1 MISSAYLRMESIEGE
16 RTCAA
21 TTADRRFTQYDH
33 RSRRHGSWR
42 RAQSLAAHTLL
53 RALVERE
60 TGHSL
65 SSSDITPTESGKPMI
80 DARHGA
86 GGIEVALS
94 HSGMIAACAISDL
107 GPIGIDVEYCAERSI
122 HEIAPSVFGPRE
134 RRAVASGGPSA
145 FYRIWT
151 LREALAKASGARF
164 SILDSEH
171 DFFANAPRTGIWR
184 TVIEQQG
191 WLFSTGAFPG
201 GYAYAIAA
209 AVAPHVPLPAN
220 CDAALA
226 ALEFKARLPHT
237 DSAY

>member
-1 MISSAYLRMESIEGE
+1 
-16 RTCAA
+16 
-21 TTADRRFTQYDH
+21 
-33 RSRRHGSWR
+33 
-42 RAQSLAAHTLL
+42 
-53 RALVERE
+53 
-60 TGHSL
+60 
-65 SSSDITPTESGKPMI
+65 MI

-94 HSGMIAACAISDL
+94 HSKMIAACAISDL

-122 HEIAPSVFGPRE
+122 DEIAASVFGPRE
-134 RRAVASGGPSA
+134 RRAVVSGGPSA

-171 DFFANAPRTGIWR
+171 DFFANAPRTGIWPSA
-184 TVIEQQG
+184 IGQQE

-209 AVAPHVPLPAN
+209 AVAPHVPLLADF
-220 CDAALA
+220 DAALA
-226 ALEFKARLPHT
+226 ALEFKMT
-237 DSAY
+237 FYAYSP

>member
-21 TTADRRFTQYDH
+21 ATPDRRFAQYDH

-80 DARHGA
+80 DARRGA

-107 GPIGIDVEYCAERSI
+107 GPIGIDVEYRAPRRSI
-122 HEIAPSVFGPRE
+122 SEIAAYAFGPEEQRVVE
-134 RRAVASGGPSA
+134 SVGLGA

-151 LREALAKASGARF
+151 LREALAKACGIGF
-164 SILDSEH
+164 PMLTDSH
-171 DFFANAPRTGIWR
+171 DYFAEAPTAGIWR
-184 TVIEQQG
+184 RVIDG
-191 WLFSTGAFPG
+191 RRWLFSTGDLPGDYAF
-201 GYAYAIAA
+201 AVAIAL
-209 AVAPHVPLPAN
+209 HSPLHADCEADLTPRRFN
-220 CDAALA
+220 
-226 ALEFKARLPHT
+226 R
-237 DSAY
+237 